1 MNKQVLLATVIC
13 LASQGAVAATNPGN
27 YYGGAN
33 VTKHTVK
40 APEESSS
47 FNVLSGAL
55 GYQLNSHVALEAR
68 LGVGITDEKSGDET
82 VSISHAAQLLVKGQ
96 FSVSDSVVLYGLAGY
111 ADTKYSSE
119 DHIIVD
125 LAASPGASCA
135 SMSAA
140 GSCAGGRSSSAVSES
155 GFTYGVGAELSTTGP
170 WSVYAEWQKLPSID
184 VWNGSVGVSA
194 LTLGVNYRF

>member
-13 LASQGAVAATNPGN
+13 FASQGAVAATNPGN
-27 YYGGAN
+27 YYGGAS

-40 APEESSS
+40 DPEESSS

-55 GYQLNSHVALEAR
+55 GYQLNPHVALEAR

-111 ADTKYSSE
+111 ADTKYSIE
-119 DHIIVD
+119 DRIIVE
-125 LAASPGASCA
+125 LAA
-135 SMSAA
+135 AA
-140 GSCAGGRSSSAVSES
+140 GVSSGGVAAGRSSSHVSES
-155 GFTYGVGAELSTTGP
+155 GFTYGVGAELRTTGP

-184 VWNGSVGVSA
+184 VWDGSIGVSA